1 MIKFIRM
8 SETAIVPSRGSD
20 GAAGY
25 DLHSSGLI
33 QIRPGCRALVD
44 TGISTEYAD
53 SVGARIMPRSG
64 LSVRGID
71 IGAGLVDSDYRGE
84 IKVLLINNSRETIRV
99 NRGDRIAQIVFFPV
113 FTNAIEWHGTVSET
127 GRGAYGFGSTGD

>member
-8 SETAIVPSRGSD
+8 SDTAIVPTRGSD

-25 DLHSSGLI
+25 DLSSNEEI
-33 QIRPGCRALVD
+33 EIPAGCRALVA

-53 SVGARIMPRSG
+53 NVGARIMARSG
-64 LSVRGID
+64 LSVRGVD

-84 IKVLLINNSRETIRV
+84 IKALLINNGSGSLFVRQ
-99 NRGDRIAQIVFFPV
+99 GDRIAQIVFFPII
-113 FTNAIEWHGTVSET
+113 TDAIEWHGTVSET
-127 GRGAYGFGSTGD
+127 ERGADGFGSTGD

>member
-8 SETAIVPSRGSD
+8 SKTAIVPTRGSD

-25 DLHSSGLI
+25 DLHADEGI
-33 QIRPGCRALVD
+33 EIPAGCRALVV

-53 SVGARIMPRSG
+53 SVGARIMARSG

-84 IKVLLINNSRETIRV
+84 IKALLINNGSRSLFV
-99 NRGDRIAQIVFFPV
+99 NCGDRIAQIVFFPV
-113 FTNAIEWHGTVSET
+113 LTNAIEWHGTVSET
-127 GRGAYGFGSTGD
+127 ERGADGFGSTGA